1 MRSGRGL
8 LATLLGCCALVAA
21 PAAYASDLGR
31 WVETGKTTI
40 PLYYYQGVTSDRARS
55 FYFDGVDFGLYRTD
69 PDLGETARKDDVIPP
84 AVHATE
90 NYNHI
95 GDLTWD
101 SREGGRLLLP
111 MECYYPPAGNTCNTG
126 SFGVAD
132 PRTLDWRYYVKA
144 DAELPKAMWAEM
156 SPDGQLVWTSVQN
169 DLLAYRAADINP
181 ANAAPVGPRIK
192 AVKRLK
198 NVVPPTGVTGAV
210 FFRGRLYVAGQ
221 DGRLFQVW
229 SIDLSTGERR
239 LEIERTMVGESEGI
253 DVRVAVGG
261 QLHWLIQPYNEESI
275 PSYGVTNGTLLHFV
289 PRGSA
294 EGGGSDFGSGT
305 RGRRAARLALK
316 VRPTRV
322 RAARKVRFRVQVL
335 GRRAGQRRWH
345 AVRGARVQ
353 VAGLRA
359 RTNRGGRGRIVKT
372 FSRAGRYRVLATKR
386 GMRRAIRWV

>member
-1 MRSGRGL
+1 VICGL
-8 LATLLGCCALVAA
+8 CAWAGSAQAA
-21 PAAYASDLGR
+21 DPGR

-40 PLYYYQGVTSDRARS
+40 PLYYYQGVTSDPGRN

-69 PDLGETARKDDVIPP
+69 GELNETARKDDVIPP
-84 AVHATE
+84 AVHASE

-101 SREGGRLLLP
+101 AREGGRLLLP

-132 PRTLDWRYYVKA
+132 PRTLEWRYYVKA
-144 DAELPKAMWAEM
+144 DAELPKAMWAEV
-156 SPDGQLVWTSVQN
+156 SPDGELVWTSVQN
-169 DLLAYRAADINP
+169 DLLAYRVADINP
-181 ANAAPVGPRIK
+181 ANAAPAGPRIK
-192 AVKRLK
+192 AVKRLR

-239 LEIERTMVGESEGI
+239 LEIERTLVGESEGI
-253 DVRVAVGG
+253 DVRQAVGG
-261 QLHWLIQPYNEESI
+261 ELHWLIQPYNEESI

-294 EGGGSDFGSGT
+294 EGGGPGSGSGA
-305 RGRRAARLALK
+305 RGRRAPRLALK

-322 RAARKVRFRVQVL
+322 RAGRKVRFRVQVL

-353 VAGLRA
+353 VAGRRS
-359 RTNRGGRGRIVKT
+359 RTNRGGRGRIAKT

-386 GMRRAIRWV
+386 GMRRATCWVRVLAPR